1 MIGFLILFLHVVVS
15 PFKTQARL
23 EAEIVLLRHQ
33 LNVLRQRVPSKPRL
47 TVADRLLFV
56 WLYRLFPSVLNAVTI
71 VQPETVIRWHRTGF
85 RLYWRWKSRSR
96 GGRPKV
102 PVEIRRLIREMSLAN
117 RLWGA
122 PRIHGELLKLGIEVA
137 QSTVAKYMARSG
149 RGRSQTWK
157 TFLHNHA
164 AGIGAM
170 DFLIV
175 PTVGF
180 RLLFVLVILR
190 HERRR
195 LISLSVTDHPTAEWI
210 ARQIT
215 DAFPWDEA
223 PDYMIRDRDG
233 CYGQAVTKRLA
244 AMGIS
249 DHPTAPRSPWQN
261 GHAERLIG
269 SIRRECLDH
278 IVVFGE
284 AHLRRILAAYAGY
297 YNELRT
303 HLSLGKD
310 LPCHRP
316 IQRLG
321 QLAAQPILGG
331 LHHRIL
337 PDVVF
342 SRERA
347 LRCDADARGRAG
359 RAVGR
364 DLRAQQRR
372 RAARRRHRHAGPGVP
387 AQ

>member
-1 MIGFLILFLHVVVS
+1 MIEFLILFLHVLVS

-85 RLYWRWKSRSR
+85 GLYWRWKSRSR
-96 GGRPKV
+96 GGRPRV
-102 PVEIRRLIREMSLAN
+102 PLEIRRLIREMSLAN

-137 QSTVAKYMARSG
+137 QSTVAKYMARNG

-195 LISLSVTDHPTAEWI
+195 LISLSVTNHPTAEWI

-215 DAFPWDEA
+215 DAFPWDAA

-233 CYGQAVTKRLA
+233 CYGHAVTKRLA
-244 AMGIS
+244 AMGIR
-249 DHPTAPRSPWQN
+249 DHPIAPRSPWQN

-278 IVVFGE
+278 IVVFSE
-284 AHLRRILAAYAGY
+284 AHLRRILAAYAVY
-297 YNELRT
+297 YNEVRT

-310 LPCHRP
+310 SPRHRP

-331 LHHRIL
+331 LHNEYCRT
-337 PDVVF
+337 
-342 SRERA
+342 
-347 LRCDADARGRAG
+347 
-359 RAVGR
+359 
-364 DLRAQQRR
+364 
-372 RAARRRHRHAGPGVP
+372 
-387 AQ
+387 